1 MAELVFVYGTLRR
14 GHGNHVL
21 LKDSKFIDAGLTKDK
36 YAMYH
41 TGIPFVNEDEQVSN
55 IFGEVYQV
63 SGHILRM
70 LDLLEG
76 HPSWY
81 IRKKVTVCGSK
92 KKYHA
97 WLYFNDDKSGVLIE
111 SGDYENKWKS
121 TPKYI

>member
-63 SGHILRM
+63 SGHVLKM

-81 IRKKVTVCGSK
+81 IRKKITVCGSK

-111 SGDYENKWKS
+111 SGDYENK
-121 TPKYI
+121 

>member
-21 LKDSKFIDAGLTKDK
+21 LQNSKFVDYGFTKDK

-41 TGIPFVNEDEQVSN
+41 TGIPFVNEYEEVSN

-63 SGHILRM
+63 SGHVLEM

-76 HPSWY
+76 HPGWY
-81 IRKKVTVCGSK
+81 ERKKTIVIGGK
-92 KKYHA
+92 KRYRA
-97 WLYFNDDKSGVLIE
+97 WLYFNNTKEGELIE
-111 SGDYENKWKS
+111 SGDYERR
-121 TPKYI
+121 